1 MSQLSVAKSSGNFSK
16 TNMAKAVEKYNKAM
30 LSDEKEKK
38 FILDYL
44 PLVKSVVLRMKHNF
58 PDYCQLEDLYGI
70 GARALVLAVNQFDS
84 SKGKSFGNYAALRIR
99 GSLLDELRRIDCLV
113 PTEQRLNHFSKLFSN
128 LKLKISVLQVRRK
141 LRKN

>member
-30 LSDEKEKK
+30 LSDEKREK
-38 FILDYL
+38 FILDYH

-70 GARALVLAVNQFDS
+70 GARALVLAVNQLIHQ
-84 SKGKSFGNYAALRIR
+84 KVN
-99 GSLLDELRRIDCLV
+99 LLAITLHYELEV
-113 PTEQRLNHFSKLFSN
+113 PFWMN
-128 LKLKISVLQVRRK
+128 
-141 LRKN
+141 